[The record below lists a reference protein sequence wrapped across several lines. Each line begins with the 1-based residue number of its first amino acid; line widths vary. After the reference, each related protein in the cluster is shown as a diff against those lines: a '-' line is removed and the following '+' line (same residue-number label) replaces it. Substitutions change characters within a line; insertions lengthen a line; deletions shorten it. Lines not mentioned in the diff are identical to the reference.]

1 MAPTLD
7 LFKYQTMLRVLETA
21 KKPKTFLRNNFFST
35 VEQSMTEQV
44 LIDVVEGKR
53 RTAVYVKPKHAAK
66 VVDRIGYKTNAYTP
80 PYVKMKMDCRAED
93 FLTRMPGET
102 IFGGGDTPMAR
113 AAKRVGED
121 LITMNDMIDR
131 LEEYQAAQLIQTGA
145 YNIVGDG
152 VDEVIDFV
160 LPGSH
165 NITLTGA
172 DRWTESTGTPIDDLR
187 TWKRLI
193 AKDSGE
199 TATDV
204 IFGESVV
211 EAFLANAQVKDY
223 FDRLHINNGTLTA
236 EADYGAEGSGVT
248 FIGRIQSLGLNIW
261 AYDEWYID
269 PASGTETAMINNENV
284 IMLAKNMRSS
294 RTYGAI
300 RDLKANFAVPR
311 FPKSWEEEDPS
322 VRWLMVQSAPM
333 LALHNTASILV
344 ADVTEGGP

>member
-1 MAPTLD
+1 MALD

-21 KKPKTFLRNNFFST
+21 KKPKTFLRNNFFSA

-66 VVDRIGYKTNAYTP
+66 VIDRIGYKTNAYTP
-80 PYVKMKMDCRAED
+80 PYVKMKMDTRAED
-93 FLTRMPGET
+93 FLNRLPGET
-102 IFGGGDTPMAR
+102 IFGAGDTPMSR

-152 VDEVIDFV
+152 VNEVIDFG
-160 LPGSH
+160 LPNTH
-165 NITLTGA
+165 NLTLTGA
-172 DRWTESTGTPIDDLR
+172 DRWSQSGSTPLDDLR
-187 TWKRLI
+187 AWKRLV

-199 TATDV
+199 TVTDV
-204 IFGESVV
+204 IFGEAVV
-211 EAFLANAQVKDY
+211 DIFFANAQVKEQ
-223 FDRLHINNGTLTA
+223 FDLWRIDHGTLSP
-236 EADYGAEGSGVT
+236 EADYGSEGSGVT
-248 FIGRIQSLGLNIW
+248 FVGRIKSLGLNIW
-261 AYDEWYID
+261 TYDEWYID
-269 PASGTETAMINNENV
+269 PATGTETAMINDENV
-284 IMLAKNMRSS
+284 ILLSRNMRAS

-344 ADVTEGGP
+344 ADVLEGGP